1 MKALYIGAVDNVL
14 LKIADPTCVG
24 YMLKNN
30 FDIIST
36 YVKKAYPEEKVGLH
50 VKAKGKIIVC

>member
-1 MKALYIGAVDNVL
+1 MKALYIGAVDNIL

-24 YMLKNN
+24 YMLKHNY
-30 FDIIST
+30 DIVST

-50 VKAKGKIIVC
+50 V